1 MNNISPIDLP
11 RRPAQ
16 EHAENGLPPNASSR
30 GAGLSWRSIDLR
42 ALWSIIYRNRYIIIG
57 ALAVCVTLGI
67 VVTFLSTPIY
77 RATAR
82 IQIDMEA
89 AQIIKGGDV
98 QPQSSGDGDRYLE
111 TQVDILESRSL
122 ARDVATQLG
131 LLRDNNFLT
140 QMGMAPIEGQGPTAS
155 KNRLNPVLGTLD
167 SNLNVKLPVDSS
179 VVNISFDSPDPNLS
193 ARIANSFAENYIT
206 SNLRRKYDTSSYAR
220 QFLEDQ
226 LRQTRQRLEESE
238 RAMIDYARGARLIDT
253 NGSGTASGSLTASSL
268 VQLNQSLSQA
278 TAARI
283 AAEQRWSEA
292 RATPLMN
299 LAIVQQSPVISALVQ
314 QRAQLRA
321 QYQQNSLR
329 YDASYPTQRELQVQI
344 DTTSNQINRIA
355 TDLRDGIR
363 QDYVI
368 AQRQEAGLE
377 SRIAGLKTTTLA
389 EQDRSVRYNIL
400 RRDLDT
406 NRTLYDGLL
415 QRYKEISAAAG
426 ITANNISIV
435 DRADPPVGTVRP
447 RPLLNLALSIVAG
460 LLLGAGLAFLR
471 ENFDDA
477 IRSTEDVERKLG
489 LPAIGVIPRLK
500 EETDTRIAMNDRK
513 SEMSEAYA
521 ALRSTLLLSTPTG
534 APKSLIFTSSGPGEG
549 KSTSALAIARSFAQ
563 IGQKVVLIDADMRRP
578 SQHKRFEV
586 ANKQGLSS
594 VLASQAT
601 FDQVRIQTD
610 QPGLDLVTAGP
621 IPINPAE
628 LIAGPGMQKLVD
640 YCEHTYDMVVI
651 DSPPVLG
658 LADAPTLASDVGNMV
673 FVVEANRVHGRRAND
688 ALARLSSS
696 NARILGVL
704 LTKFDAKA
712 IGYYSSEYGYVYN
725 YGKRSTGNEDES

>member
-1 MNNISPIDLP
+1 M
-11 RRPAQ
+11 AWQ
-16 EHAENGLPPNASSR
+16 
-30 GAGLSWRSIDLR
+30 SIDLR
-42 ALWSIIYRNRYIIIG
+42 SLWSVVYRNRYILIG

-67 VVTFLSTPIY
+67 IITFLSTPIY

-82 IQIDMEA
+82 IQIDMES

-98 QPQSSGDGDRYLE
+98 QPQSGVGDADRYLE
-111 TQVDILESRSL
+111 TQVDILESRTL
-122 ARDVATQLG
+122 AREVATQLG
-131 LLRDNNFLT
+131 LLRNNAFLE
-140 QMGMAPIEGQGPTAS
+140 QMGMKQSESAEAS
-155 KNRLNPVLGTLD
+155 PAVDRARLEQVLGVLD
-167 SNLNVKLPVDSS
+167 ANLKVKLPVDSS
-179 VVNISFDSPDPNLS
+179 VVNIAFDSPDRNLS

-206 SNLRRKYDTSSYAR
+206 SNLSRKYDTSSYAR
-220 QFLEDQ
+220 QFLEGQ

-238 RAMIDYARGARLIDT
+238 RALIDYARGARLIDT
-253 NGSGTASGSLTASSL
+253 SSGGGTGSGSLTASSL
-268 VQLNQSLSQA
+268 VQLNQSLSQ
-278 TAARI
+278 TVAARI
-283 AAEQRWSEA
+283 AAEQRWLQAQS
-292 RATPLMN
+292 TPLMN
-299 LAIVQQSPVISALVQ
+299 LAIVQQNGAISALVQ

-329 YDASYPTQRELQVQI
+329 YDANYPTQRELQTQI
-344 DTTSNQINRIA
+344 DASTAQITRLA
-355 TDLRDGIR
+355 TELRDGIR

-377 SRIAGLKTTTLA
+377 KQIAGLKNMTLA

-435 DRADPPVGTVRP
+435 DRADPPGGTVRP

-477 IRSTEDVERKLG
+477 IRSTSDVERMLG
-489 LPAIGVIPRLK
+489 LPAIGVIPKLK
-500 EETDTRIAMNDRK
+500 EEMNVREAMNDRK
-513 SEMSEAYA
+513 SDMSEAYA
-521 ALRSTLLLSTPTG
+521 ALRSALQLSTSTG
-534 APKSLIFTSSGPGEG
+534 APKSLIFTSSGPAEG

-563 IGQKVVLIDADMRRP
+563 IGHKVVLIDADMRRP

-586 ANKQGLSS
+586 DNQKGLSN
-594 VLASQAT
+594 VLASQASLE
-601 FDQVRIQTD
+601 DVLIKTD

-628 LIAGPGMQKLVD
+628 LIAGPGMLKLVNQ
-640 YCEHTYDMVVI
+640 CEQTYDMVVI

-658 LADAPTLASDVGNMV
+658 LADAPTLASDVGSMV

-688 ALARLSSS
+688 ALGRLSGS

-712 IGYYSSEYGYVYN
+712 IGYYSSDYGYIYS
-725 YGKRSTGNEDES
+725 YGNRPAKD

>member
-1 MNNISPIDLP
+1 MNNLASADLP
-11 RRPAQ
+11 RGAAQ
-16 EHAENGLPPNASSR
+16 EPKENGLPP
-30 GAGLSWRSIDLR
+30 GAVVRANDMTWHSIDLR
-42 ALWSIIYRNRYIIIG
+42 ALWSIMYRNRYILIG
-57 ALAVCVTLGI
+57 ALAVCVVLGI
-67 VVTFLSTPIY
+67 VATFLSTPIY

-98 QPQSSGDGDRYLE
+98 QPQGGAGNSDRYLE

-122 ARDVATQLG
+122 GRDVATQLG
-131 LLRDNNFLT
+131 LLRNNAFLE
-140 QMGMAPIEGQGPTAS
+140 QMGMQPVEGAQGSRAAEQA
-155 KNRLNPVLGTLD
+155 RLERVLGALD
-167 SNLNVKLPVDSS
+167 ANLNVKLPVDSS
-179 VVNISFDSPDPNLS
+179 VVNIAFDSPDPALS

-238 RAMIDYARGARLIDT
+238 RALIDYARAARLIDT
-253 NGSGTASGSLTASSL
+253 GSGSPGGSGSLTTSSL
-268 VQLNQSLSQA
+268 VQFNQSLSQA

-283 AAEQRWSEA
+283 GAEQRWNQA
-292 RATPLMN
+292 QATPLMN
-299 LAIVQQSPVISALVQ
+299 LAIVQQNPAISSLVQ

-329 YDASYPTQRELQVQI
+329 YDANYPTQQELKTQI
-344 DTTSNQINRIA
+344 DTVSSQITTLANE
-355 TDLRDGIR
+355 LRDGIR
-363 QDYVI
+363 QEYLI

-377 SRIAGLKTTTLA
+377 NQIAGLKTNTLA
-389 EQDRSVRYNIL
+389 EQDRGVRYNIL

-406 NRTLYDGLL
+406 NRSLYDGLL

-426 ITANNISIV
+426 ITANNISII
-435 DRADPPVGTVRP
+435 DRADPPSGTVRP

-460 LLLGAGLAFLR
+460 LLLGAGFAFLR

-477 IRSTEDVERKLG
+477 IRSTDDVERKLG
-489 LPAIGVIPRLK
+489 LPTIGVIPRLK
-500 EETDTRIAMNDRK
+500 EEADVRDAMNDRK
-513 SEMSEAYA
+513 SDMSEAYA
-521 ALRSTLLLSTPTG
+521 ALRSALLLSTPDG
-534 APKSLIFTSSGPGEG
+534 APKSLIFTSSGPAEG

-563 IGQKVVLIDADMRRP
+563 IGHKVVLIDADMRRP
-578 SQHKRFEV
+578 SQHKRFHV
-586 ANKQGLSS
+586 ANEKGLSS
-594 VLASQAT
+594 VLASQAS
-601 FDQVRIQTD
+601 FEDVRITTD

-621 IPINPAE
+621 IPVNPAE
-628 LIAGPGMQKLVD
+628 LIAGPGMLKLVNH
-640 YCEHTYDMVVI
+640 CEQAYDMVII

-658 LADAPTLASDVGNMV
+658 LADAPTLASDVGSMV

-688 ALARLSSS
+688 ALGRLWAS

-704 LTKFDAKA
+704 LTKFDAKS
-712 IGYYSSEYGYVYN
+712 IGYYSSDYGYLYN
-725 YGKRSTGNEDES
+725 YGKGSAEA